1 MSAENL
7 AVAMKFYEV
16 YNEHKLDL
24 LDEILG
30 ANYVGHVNAHDIKG
44 AEAAKGFIGG
54 FVAGIPD
61 AKYTVED
68 TYTVDNKVIA
78 RWVCTGTQTG
88 NFFGMEPSNK
98 PINVNGITIF
108 EIVDGKINQL
118 WNNWDQ
124 FTLVQQLQGKG

>member
-30 ANYVGHVNAHDIKG
+30 SNYVGHVNAHDIVG
-44 AEAAKGFIGG
+44 TEAAKGFIGG

-61 AKYTVED
+61 AKYTVEE
-68 TYTVDNKVIA
+68 TLTVDNKVIA
-78 RWVCTGTQTG
+78 RWICTGTQTA
-88 NFFGMEPSNK
+88 NFFGMEPTNN
-98 PINVNGITIF
+98 PIKVNGITIF

-124 FTLVQQLQGKG
+124 FTLVQQLQGKA